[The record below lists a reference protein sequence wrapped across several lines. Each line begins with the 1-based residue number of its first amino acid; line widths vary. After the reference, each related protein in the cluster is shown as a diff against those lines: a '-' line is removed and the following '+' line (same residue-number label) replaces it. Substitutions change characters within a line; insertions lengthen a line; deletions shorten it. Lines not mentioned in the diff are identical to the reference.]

1 MDKQSIRVTDTPMFH
16 INNRNSN
23 QFTVGLPEI
32 SNPTLEITG
41 LKMVQFIF
49 SGCYT
54 YYEQPSV
61 FDQEYIII
69 NGMKFKRVRDE

>member
-1 MDKQSIRVTDTPMFH
+1 MDKQSISVPDTSMFH
-16 INNRNSN
+16 INNKNSN
-23 QFTVGLPEI
+23 QFIVGPLEMK
-32 SNPTLEITG
+32 SSTLEITG

-49 SGCYT
+49 SGCYQ
-54 YYEQPSV
+54 YYEEPSI

>member
-1 MDKQSIRVTDTPMFH
+1 MDKQSISVPDTPMFH
-16 INNRNSN
+16 INNKRNSEV
-23 QFTVGLPEI
+23 FGMPMLME
-32 SNPTLEITG
+32 PTLELTG

-54 YYEQPSV
+54 YYEEPSV

>member
-1 MDKQSIRVTDTPMFH
+1 MDKQSISVPDTPMFH
-16 INNRNSN
+16 INNRKCKE
-23 QFTVGLPEI
+23 FTAGLLEMQD
-32 SNPTLEITG
+32 PTLELTG

-54 YYEQPSV
+54 YYEEPSI

-69 NGMKFKRVRDE
+69 NGMRFKRVRD

>member
-1 MDKQSIRVTDTPMFH
+1 MDKQSISVPDTPMFN
-16 INNRNSN
+16 INVTQSP
-23 QFTVGLPEI
+23 FGLHTI
-32 SNPTLEITG
+32 KDPTLEITG

-54 YYEQPSV
+54 YYEEPSI

-69 NGMKFKRVRDE
+69 NGMRFKRVREDV

>member
-1 MDKQSIRVTDTPMFH
+1 MDKQSISVQDTPIFD
-16 INNRNSN
+16 IDNI
-23 QFTVGLPEI
+23 GGA
-32 SNPTLEITG
+32 TLAITG

-49 SGCYT
+49 SGCYQ
-54 YYEQPSV
+54 YYEEPSI

>member
-1 MDKQSIRVTDTPMFH
+1 MDKQSISVSDTPMFH
-16 INNRNSN
+16 TNNTRNAVA
-23 QFTVGLPEI
+23 FGFREVKD
-32 SNPTLEITG
+32 PTLELTG

-54 YYEQPSV
+54 YYEEPSI

-69 NGMKFKRVRDE
+69 NGMKFKRVRDDV

>member
-1 MDKQSIRVTDTPMFH
+1 MDKQSISVQDTPTFH
-16 INNRNSN
+16 IDNTNGA
-23 QFTVGLPEI
+23 VGLLEVKE
-32 SNPTLEITG
+32 PTLEITG

-49 SGCYT
+49 SGCYQ
-54 YYEQPSV
+54 YYEEPSV

>member
-1 MDKQSIRVTDTPMFH
+1 MDKQSISVPDTPMFH

-23 QFTVGLPEI
+23 QFIIGLPEI
-32 SNPTLEITG
+32 GDPTLEITG

-49 SGCYT
+49 SGCYQ
-54 YYEQPSV
+54 YYEEPSI
-61 FDQEYIII
+61 FDQEYIVI